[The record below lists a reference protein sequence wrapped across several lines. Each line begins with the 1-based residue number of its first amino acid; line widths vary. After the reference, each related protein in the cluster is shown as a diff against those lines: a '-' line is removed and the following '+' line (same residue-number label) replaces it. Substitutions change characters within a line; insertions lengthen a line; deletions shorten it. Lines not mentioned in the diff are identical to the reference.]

1 MRWWCDTSE
10 DRGYDAIICDGAV
23 RSGKT
28 LCMGLSF
35 VCWAM
40 SQFRGAQ
47 FAFCGKSVVSLR
59 RNLLNELTPL
69 LGELGFACREKRS
82 ENLLAIRRGDRE
94 NRFYLMGGKDEG
106 SAAFIQGVTLAGVL
120 LDEAALMPR
129 SFVEQAIARCSVSG
143 SRLWFNCN
151 PEGPQHWFYQEWI
164 LKAEERNALYL
175 HFTMEDNPSL
185 SPRIIRRYRSSYS
198 GAFYRRFVLG
208 EWTAAK
214 GLVYDF
220 FDPGRDA
227 AERPEGEMEEYAVS
241 VDYGTANPCS
251 FGLWGLREGV
261 WYRMEEYY
269 YASRR
274 TGVQLTDQEYVAA
287 MDRLTAGRAI
297 GQVVVDPSAASFIT
311 ALRQAGYRVVKAN
324 NDVLSGIRI
333 TASLL
338 KSGRLRIC
346 RGCEDCLREMALY
359 RWDESSGGR
368 DSPRKGGRPR
378 HGRHAVLCRH
388 GGRPAG
394 ERRRVLRGQRG
405 AAGERAAAAGGQ
417 REKVFSF
424 SINGG
429 FFPAMPVPTHGADAV
444 RFAHRRAGEKNF
456 FPRIAAILFNGSR
469 ASPAR
474 TRVTFC
480 ADKK

>member
-1 MRWWCDTSE
+1 MKIKKFSPKQKQVMCWWGPRSA
-10 DRGYDAIICDGAV
+10 DRHYDAIICDGAV

-40 SQFRGAQ
+40 ASFRGAQ

-59 RNLLNELTPL
+59 RNLLQELTPTL
-69 LGELGFACREKRS
+69 EELGFRCRERRS
-82 ENLLAIRRGDRE
+82 ENLVIIGRSGRE

-129 SFVEQAIARCSVSG
+129 SFVEQAIARCSVQG

-164 LKAEERNALYL
+164 LKRETRNALYL

-185 SPRIIRRYRSSYS
+185 SARIRQRYRSSYS
-198 GAFYRRFVLG
+198 GAFYRRFILG

-220 FDPGRDA
+220 FDPARDA
-227 AERPEGEMEEYAVS
+227 VPRPGGKMEQYVIS

-269 YASRR
+269 YASRK
-274 TGVQLTDQEYVAA
+274 TGVQLTDQEYVRALQA
-287 MDRLTAGRAI
+287 LADGREI
-297 GQVVVDPSAASFIT
+297 RSVVADPSAASFIT
-311 ALRQAGYRVVKAN
+311 ALRQAGFHVVKAN

-333 TASLL
+333 TADLL
-338 KSGRLRIC
+338 KRGRIAIC
-346 RGCEDCLREMALY
+346 EGCEDCLREIAMY
-359 RWDESSGGR
+359 RWSEETEGR
-368 DSPRKGGRPR
+368 DAPHKDND
-378 HGRHAVLCRH
+378 HAMDDMRYFAVTVA
-388 GGRPAG
+388 AG
-394 ERRRVLRGQRG
+394 ERREEG
-405 AAGERAAAAGGQ
+405 AFCS
-417 REKVFSF
+417 V
-424 SINGG
+424 
-429 FFPAMPVPTHGADAV
+429 V
-444 RFAHRRAGEKNF
+444 RR
-456 FPRIAAILFNGSR
+456 S
-469 ASPAR
+469 
-474 TRVTFC
+474 
-480 ADKK
+480 

>member
-1 MRWWCDTSE
+1 MKIKKFSPKQKRVMCWWGPRSA
-10 DRGYDAIICDGAV
+10 DRHYDAIICDGAV

-40 SQFRGAQ
+40 ASFRGAQ

-59 RNLLNELTPL
+59 RNLLQELTPTL
-69 LGELGFACREKRS
+69 EELGFRCRERRS
-82 ENLLAIRRGDRE
+82 ENLVIIGRSGRE

-129 SFVEQAIARCSVSG
+129 SFVEQAIARCSVQG

-164 LKAEERNALYL
+164 LKRETRNALYL

-185 SPRIIRRYRSSYS
+185 SQRIRQRYRASYS
-198 GAFYRRFVLG
+198 GAFYRRFILG

-220 FDPGRDA
+220 FDPARDA
-227 AERPEGEMEEYAVS
+227 VPRPGGKMEQYVIS

-269 YASRR
+269 YASRK
-274 TGVQLTDQEYVAA
+274 TGVQLTDQEYVRALQA
-287 MDRLTAGRAI
+287 LADGREI
-297 GQVVVDPSAASFIT
+297 RSVVADPSAASFIT
-311 ALRQAGYRVVKAN
+311 ALRQAGFHVVKAN

-333 TASLL
+333 TADLL
-338 KSGRLRIC
+338 KRGRIAIC
-346 RGCEDCLREMALY
+346 EGCEDCLREIAMY
-359 RWDESSGGR
+359 RWSEETEGR
-368 DSPRKGGRPR
+368 DAPHKDND
-378 HGRHAVLCRH
+378 HAMDDMRYFAVTVA
-388 GGRPAG
+388 AG
-394 ERRRVLRGQRG
+394 ERREEG
-405 AAGERAAAAGGQ
+405 AFCS
-417 REKVFSF
+417 V
-424 SINGG
+424 
-429 FFPAMPVPTHGADAV
+429 V
-444 RFAHRRAGEKNF
+444 RR
-456 FPRIAAILFNGSR
+456 S
-469 ASPAR
+469 
-474 TRVTFC
+474 
-480 ADKK
+480 

>member
-1 MRWWCDTSE
+1 MKIKKFSPKQKRVMCWWGPRSA
-10 DRGYDAIICDGAV
+10 DRHYDAIICDGAV

-40 SQFRGAQ
+40 ASFRGAQ

-59 RNLLNELTPL
+59 RNLLQELTPTL
-69 LGELGFACREKRS
+69 EELGFRCRERRS
-82 ENLLAIRRGDRE
+82 ENLVIIGRSGRE

-129 SFVEQAIARCSVSG
+129 SFVEQAIARCSVQG

-164 LKAEERNALYL
+164 LKRETRNALYL

-185 SPRIIRRYRSSYS
+185 SVRIRQRYRASYS
-198 GAFYRRFVLG
+198 GAFYRRFILG

-220 FDPGRDA
+220 FDPARDA
-227 AERPEGEMEEYAVS
+227 VPRPEGQMEQYVIS

-269 YASRR
+269 YASRK
-274 TGVQLTDQEYVAA
+274 TGVQLTDQEYVRALQA
-287 MDRLTAGRAI
+287 LADGREI
-297 GQVVVDPSAASFIT
+297 RSVVADPSAASFIT
-311 ALRQAGYRVVKAN
+311 ALRQAGFHVVKAN

-333 TASLL
+333 TADLL
-338 KSGRLRIC
+338 KRGRIAIC
-346 RGCEDCLREMALY
+346 EGCEDCLREIAMY
-359 RWDESSGGR
+359 RWSEETEGR
-368 DSPRKGGRPR
+368 DAPHKDND
-378 HGRHAVLCRH
+378 HAMDDMRYFAVTVA
-388 GGRPAG
+388 AG
-394 ERRRVLRGQRG
+394 ERREEG
-405 AAGERAAAAGGQ
+405 AFCS
-417 REKVFSF
+417 V
-424 SINGG
+424 
-429 FFPAMPVPTHGADAV
+429 V
-444 RFAHRRAGEKNF
+444 RR
-456 FPRIAAILFNGSR
+456 S
-469 ASPAR
+469 
-474 TRVTFC
+474 
-480 ADKK
+480 